1 MNAQLRKK
9 LSIPTNETLYPPLFQ
24 LERTDLRIATL
35 QSHLYVSQGV
45 KGLVHLDQ
53 ADRPVVVGKGE
64 ARGGL
69 QTMKN
74 AFLYSI

>member
-1 MNAQLRKK
+1 MLSSVKK
-9 LSIPTNETLYPPLFQ
+9 LSIPTIKTLDPPLFQ
-24 LERTDLRIATL
+24 LERTDLRISSL

-53 ADRPVVVGKGE
+53 ADRPVVVGKGK
-64 ARGGL
+64 AGGGL

-74 AFLYSI
+74 DLYSI